1 MHSTGSRNRE
11 CGLQKVILDLLPHVC
26 AASPRW
32 GESLME
38 VAPWVSVR
46 IRTPIEPVSD
56 VYPVRHLFLKDSEGR
71 NKKKINNKKLLECSQ
86 ACPYCASAD
95 SHGILSA

>member
-11 CGLQKVILDLLPHVC
+11 CGLQKVILDLLSHVC

-38 VAPWVSVR
+38 VALWVSVR
-46 IRTPIEPVSD
+46 IQTLIESVLDVCPVC
-56 VYPVRHLFLKDSEGR
+56 HLFLRDSEGR
-71 NKKKINNKKLLECSQ
+71 NKKKINKKCYWN
-86 ACPYCASAD
+86 ACRLVR
-95 SHGILSA
+95 IVLSPMPMVF